1 MTLDTL
7 ITLEIIRNAFGW
19 CAIINIIIL
28 VFWFLM
34 MTMAHGFIY
43 NIHSKLFRISQK
55 RFDAIHYQGMMYF
68 KVFVFMFNVVPYL
81 ALRIVG

>member
-1 MTLDTL
+1 MSPDTL
-7 ITLEIIRNAFGW
+7 ITLELVRNAFGW
-19 CAIINIIIL
+19 CAIINIL
-28 VFWFLM
+28 LLLFWFVIL
-34 MTMAHGFIY
+34 AVARGFIFK
-43 NIHSKLFRISQK
+43 IHSKLFRISQK